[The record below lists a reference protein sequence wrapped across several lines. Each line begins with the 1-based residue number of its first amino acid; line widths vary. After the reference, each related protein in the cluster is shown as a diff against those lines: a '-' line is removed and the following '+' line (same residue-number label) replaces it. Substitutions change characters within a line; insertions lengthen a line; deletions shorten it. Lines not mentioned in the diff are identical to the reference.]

1 MEKEETNLVPESDPA
16 PRPGTYSSSTYPE
29 PGVGSALGSGWRKMQ
44 DNFLVFFLPVLVMV
58 VMEIPFQGQG
68 DWERDGIS
76 PFFGLL
82 GFAYRLLFMPV
93 VNYGID
99 LVFLRGVRG
108 DPVEMK
114 SMFDGFHNYINVVLT
129 ALLVF
134 GLVCIGFIALVIP
147 GIYVACRLVFASYL
161 VMDEGMEPI
170 AAVEASWR
178 ITRGHTWTIFLL
190 GLTSFFLFVL
200 GMILLLVG
208 IFPAIMWIKA
218 SFASLYLS
226 ITRADTRVSP
236 DLTPQAVL

>member
-16 PRPGTYSSSTYPE
+16 PRPGTQSTATYPE

-226 ITRADTRVSP
+226 ITRADTRVAP
-236 DLTPQAVL
+236 DAAPQAVL

>member
-16 PRPGTYSSSTYPE
+16 PRPGTHSASTYPE

-208 IFPAIMWIKA
+208 VFPAIMWIKA

-226 ITRADTRVSP
+226 ITRADTRESP
-236 DLTPQAVL
+236 DATPQAVL

>member
-1 MEKEETNLVPESDPA
+1 MENEENNLVPDSVPA
-16 PRPGTYSSSTYPE
+16 PGPTSHSATTYPE

-58 VMEIPFQGQG
+58 VMEVPFQGANMGGSDG
-68 DWERDGIS
+68 DDVS

-114 SMFDGFHNYINVVLT
+114 SMFDGFYNYINVVLT

-178 ITRGHTWTIFLL
+178 ITRGHAWTIFLL

-200 GMILLLVG
+200 GMALLLVG

-226 ITRADTRVSP
+226 ITRADTTV
-236 DLTPQAVL
+236 

>member
-1 MEKEETNLVPESDPA
+1 MEQEETNLVPDAEPA
-16 PRPGTYSSSTYPE
+16 SGSGARSAHSYPE

-44 DNFLVFFLPVLVMV
+44 ENFLMFFLPALVLV
-58 VMEIPFQGQG
+58 VMEIPFQGASMEGSG
-68 DWERDGIS
+68 DDSVS

-108 DPVEMK
+108 DPVEMR

-134 GLVCIGFIALVIP
+134 GLVCIGFIALIIP

-190 GLTSFFLFVL
+190 GLTSFFLFLL

-208 IFPAIMWIKA
+208 IFPAIIWIKA

-226 ITRADTRVSP
+226 ITRANAT
-236 DLTPQAVL
+236 A

>member
-1 MEKEETNLVPESDPA
+1 MENEETNLLPDADGA
-16 PRPGTYSSSTYPE
+16 PGPTSHSATTYPE
-29 PGVGSALGSGWRKMQ
+29 PRVGSALGSGWRKMQ
-44 DNFLVFFLPVLVMV
+44 DNFLVFFLPVLVLV
-58 VMEIPFQGQG
+58 VMEIPFQGASMEGSG
-68 DWERDGIS
+68 DDSVS

-114 SMFDGFHNYINVVLT
+114 SMFDGFQNYINVVLT

-134 GLVCIGFIALVIP
+134 GLVGIGFIALVIP

-200 GMILLLVG
+200 GMALLLVG

-226 ITRADTRVSP
+226 ITRADTTV
-236 DLTPQAVL
+236 

>member
-1 MEKEETNLVPESDPA
+1 MENEEKNLVPDSDPA
-16 PRPGTYSSSTYPE
+16 PGPGTHSATTYPA

-58 VMEIPFQGQG
+58 VMEIPFNQGMERG
-68 DWERDGIS
+68 DSDSFS
-76 PFFGLL
+76 PLLGLL

-134 GLVCIGFIALVIP
+134 GLVCIGFIALIIP
-147 GIYVACRLVFASYL
+147 GIYVACRLAFASYL

-190 GLTSFFLFVL
+190 GLTSFFLFLL

-208 IFPAIMWIKA
+208 IFPAIIWIKA

-226 ITRADTRVSP
+226 ITRANT
-236 DLTPQAVL
+236 TA